1 MPYVGYSS
9 TLNQGSAN
17 GRAAVISAEG
27 GYMVDA
33 SQANINNQQAYS
45 MQLDNHLK
53 KVDTFFEARQS
64 NCFYRDLEQWQKKQ
78 RTEFKKYGIYDR
90 EAIRYIYGR

>member
-9 TLNQGSAN
+9 TANQGSSN
-17 GRAAVISAEG
+17 GQAAVISAEG
-27 GYMVDA
+27 GFMVDA

-53 KVDTFFEARQS
+53 RVNTFFEGRQTNS
-64 NCFYRDLEQWQKKQ
+64 FYRDLEAWQKKQ
-78 RTEFKKYGIYDR
+78 RAEFKKYGMYDR